1 MPMPHAI
8 LCKLTIP
15 DTRLMTWF
23 SPSIWADT
31 DGFSS
36 IQRFFQCTWLGRF
49 LVQTVWKIIS
59 SDVVQRCGLSGHHE
73 MAKLKPWFPIMY
85 VSASLGILNYDQDF
99 SKLVRTGKIKVHIAD
114 IEKLAAGHVHLT
126 DGSSF
131 KSDVIM
137 AHSGWQQ
144 SPPIKFLP
152 EGIEAELGLPHSR
165 EDGEWD
171 PEAGEHTKLVKRA
184 DSEILSRLP
193 VLQTQ
198 PQFPNFRPA
207 AKNSNPVANT
217 TNPTTGFMMYRF
229 LAPPSAKL
237 LRCHDI
243 AFAGFQL
250 NLSTLTTA
258 HVGGLWISAYLD
270 GKLANNPSAAAANQE
285 SYEKLRYENVL
296 YNRFG
301 HWRHPADWD
310 RKAPSFVFDT
320 VTYHSILLRDLG
332 LETHRKSSLL
342 QEVVGAYGVEDYRT
356 VNEEWAATQAT
367 SKKQI

>member
-1 MPMPHAI
+1 
-8 LCKLTIP
+8 
-15 DTRLMTWF
+15 MTWF

-36 IQRFFQCTWLGRF
+36 IHRFFQRTWAGRL
-49 LVQTVWKIIS
+49 LVKIVWAIIS
-59 SDVVQRCGLSGHHE
+59 SDVVQRCGLNGQQT
-73 MAKLKPWFPIMY
+73 AKLKPWYPLMY
-85 VSASLGILNYDQDF
+85 ASASLGILNYDQDF
-99 SKLVRTGKIKVHIAD
+99 LNLVRTGTIKVHIAD
-114 IEKLAAGHVHLT
+114 IEKLTPGHVLLT

-165 EDGEWD
+165 DDGEWD
-171 PEAGEHTKLVKRA
+171 PEAGEYTKLVKRA

-193 VLQTQ
+193 MLQTQ
-198 PQFPNFRPA
+198 PLFPNIFSA
-207 AKNSNPVANT
+207 AKNSNPVAKT
-217 TNPTTGFMMYRF
+217 SSPTTGFMMYRF

-237 LRCHDI
+237 LRYHDI

-270 GKLANNPSAAAANQE
+270 GKLSNNPSAAAANQE

-301 HWRHPADWD
+301 HWRHPVDWD

-320 VTYHSILLRDLG
+320 ITYHSLLLRDLG
-332 LETHRKSSLL
+332 LETHRKSSLFH
-342 QEVVGAYGVEDYRT
+342 EVVGAYGVEDYRS
-356 VNEEWAATQAT
+356 VNEEWAAAQAVNAE
-367 SKKQI
+367 QI